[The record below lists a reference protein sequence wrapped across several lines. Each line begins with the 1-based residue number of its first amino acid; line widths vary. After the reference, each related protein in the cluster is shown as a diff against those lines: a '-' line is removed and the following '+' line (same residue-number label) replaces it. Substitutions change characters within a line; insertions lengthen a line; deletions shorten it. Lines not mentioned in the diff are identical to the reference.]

1 VPRERRLALALR
13 QRRLEDR
20 LGIPGAL
27 GAFIGAVALSSV
39 SAELARPG
47 MGAVLLVLGLS
58 ILARLVAGRAPR
70 PRGRPYVRGRYL
82 ALLGVGAGFVDA
94 SGGGGWGPVATPTLL
109 ASGKVAPR
117 KVVGSV
123 DTSELL
129 VALAASAGF
138 LVGLGRQG
146 IDLAWVG
153 LLLAGGV
160 AAAPAAAWLVRKA
173 SPRLLGASMGGLIV
187 LTNARTIFTVFETGT
202 GARTVAYG
210 GILAIWAAAVAV
222 VVRDHR
228 RAGVSLTS
236 QEWAP
241 VRPARQPDG

>member
-1 VPRERRLALALR
+1 
-13 QRRLEDR
+13 
-20 LGIPGAL
+20 
-27 GAFIGAVALSSV
+27 
-39 SAELARPG
+39 
-47 MGAVLLVLGLS
+47 
-58 ILARLVAGRAPR
+58 
-70 PRGRPYVRGRYL
+70 
-82 ALLGVGAGFVDA
+82 
-94 SGGGGWGPVATPTLL
+94 
-109 ASGKVAPR
+109 
-117 KVVGSV
+117 VVGSV

-146 IDLAWVG
+146 IDLGWVG

-173 SPRLLGASMGGLIV
+173 SPRLLGASVGGLIV

-210 GILAIWAAAVAV
+210 GIVAIWAAAVAV